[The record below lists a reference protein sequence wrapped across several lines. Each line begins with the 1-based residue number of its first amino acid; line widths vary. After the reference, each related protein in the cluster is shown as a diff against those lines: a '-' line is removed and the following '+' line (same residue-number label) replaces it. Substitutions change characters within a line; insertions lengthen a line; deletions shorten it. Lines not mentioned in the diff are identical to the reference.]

1 MTPRHWMLA
10 LPLCAALLG
19 GCVAT
24 MADYEAEDA
33 VTARLPAEDSRAID
47 VPKRFFD
54 DILPKRF
61 QHDGLGIINNQ
72 EQFSALWELYARDAT
87 ALPPSIDFE
96 NTVLLFVY
104 DPVYYNLVRFKGLNV
119 WKGIAN
125 PFVER
130 TQWKLS
136 IEGDP
141 KLIKMRKAAG
151 ETIPE
156 PKVNVA
162 LLQIPRNRPGRPG
175 VTAILVSAD
184 GEVIPVPSEP

>member
-1 MTPRHWMLA
+1 MPNVAWKVI
-10 LPLCAALLG
+10 LPLCALLLC
-19 GCVAT
+19 GCAAT
-24 MADYEAEDA
+24 MADYETDSAI
-33 VTARLPAEDSRAID
+33 TARLPAEESQSID

-61 QHDGLGIINNQ
+61 QHEGIGIINTQ
-72 EQFSALWELYARDAT
+72 EQFSAFWELYTRDAT
-87 ALPPSIDFE
+87 ALPPSIDFRSS
-96 NTVLLFVY
+96 VLLFVY

-130 TQWKLS
+130 TKWKLS

-141 KLIKMRKAAG
+141 NLLRIRKAAG
-151 ETIPE
+151 EKIPE

-162 LLQIPRNRPGRPG
+162 LLQIPRNLPERPG
-175 VTAILVSAD
+175 VTAILVDAEGS
-184 GEVIPVPSEP
+184 VIPVPSEP

>member
-1 MTPRHWMLA
+1 MTPRRWCFA

-19 GCVAT
+19 GCAAT
-24 MADYEAEDA
+24 MADYEAEGA
-33 VTARLPAEDSRAID
+33 ITARLPAEDSRAID

-54 DILPKRF
+54 DILPRSL
-61 QHDGLGIINNQ
+61 QRDGLGIINTQ
-72 EQFSALWELYARDAT
+72 AQFSALWELYARDAT

-96 NTVLLFVY
+96 DTVLLFVY

-130 TQWKLS
+130 TKWKLS
-136 IEGDP
+136 LEGDP
-141 KLIKMRKAAG
+141 TLRKIRKAAG
-151 ETIPE
+151 ENVPE

-175 VTAILVSAD
+175 VTAILVGAD
-184 GEVIPVPSEP
+184 GEVIPVPPKP

>member
-1 MTPRHWMLA
+1 MMRSPWRFA

-24 MADYEAEDA
+24 MADYETDA
-33 VTARLPAEDSRAID
+33 AITARLPAEGNRSID

-54 DILPKRF
+54 DVLPKRL
-61 QHDGLGIINNQ
+61 QHEGMGIINTQ
-72 EQFSALWELYARDAT
+72 EQFSAFWELYARDAT
-87 ALPPSIDFE
+87 ALPPSIDFRDS
-96 NTVLLFVY
+96 VLLFVY
-104 DPVYYNLVRFKGLNV
+104 DPVYYNLVRFKGINV

-130 TQWKLS
+130 TQWKLA

-141 KLIKMRKAAG
+141 MLRKIRKAAG
-151 ETIPE
+151 ESVPE

-162 LLQIPRNRPGRPG
+162 LLQLPRNRPGHPG
-175 VTAILVSAD
+175 VTAILVDAK
-184 GEVIPVPSEP
+184 GTVIPVPPEP